1 MIDIVMKILNGL
13 MQTLRPKVIAREER
27 QRAPRNFVTKYD
39 ANARVEYQKRAVAF
53 IDILGWG
60 QAVEDS
66 NTDPELR
73 QKLLNAVWSFAA
85 RAQDYVETETVD
97 HPSRDEYSQFSDS
110 LIVSF
115 PYADYRDLFR
125 LLKFVT
131 EFQTS
136 MLMLGLPL
144 RGGVTVGPLFHTDA
158 IAFGPAMNRAYC
170 LESKFAEMPRI
181 IIDQALND
189 DVKAAVS
196 GLPKHWHFVV
206 RGKDDYYETDF
217 LTGHAMSEKLSQI
230 IERKIDGWIEQYR
243 GDGRTLAKYQWL
255 KARWSNARADAGER
269 VKMRNEFRAAHN
281 AKHGGPQPD

>member
-1 MIDIVMKILNGL
+1 M
-13 MQTLRPKVIAREER
+13 T
-27 QRAPRNFVTKYD
+27 TYD
-39 ANARVEYQKRAVAF
+39 ANAPVEYQKRAVAF

-66 NTDPELR
+66 NSDPELR

-115 PYADYRDLFR
+115 PYANNRDLFR

-131 EFQTS
+131 EFQAS

-144 RGGVTVGPLFHTDA
+144 RGGVTVGPLFHTEA
-158 IAFGPAMNRAYC
+158 IAFGPAMNRAYY
-170 LESKFAEMPRI
+170 LESKIAEMPRI

-189 DVKAAVS
+189 DVKAAAS
-196 GLPKHWHFVV
+196 SLPKHWPFVV
-206 RGKDDYYETDF
+206 RGKDGYYETDF
-217 LTGHAMSEKLSQI
+217 LSGDAMSEKLTLI

-243 GDGRTLAKYQWL
+243 GDERTLAKYQWL
-255 KARWSNARADAGER
+255 KARWSDARADAGER
-269 VKMRNEFRAAHN
+269 IKTRNKRHAAYN
-281 AKHGGPQPD
+281 AKNGGPQPD